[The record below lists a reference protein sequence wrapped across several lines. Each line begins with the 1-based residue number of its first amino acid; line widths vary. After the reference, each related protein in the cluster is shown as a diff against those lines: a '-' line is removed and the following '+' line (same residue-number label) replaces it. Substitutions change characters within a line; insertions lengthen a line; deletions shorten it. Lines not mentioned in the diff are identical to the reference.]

1 MSLRD
6 LNQSENLVS
15 AKLILPCENFMV
27 QGLRVSMLLLAVMGN
42 LVWSFSAKANFN
54 GKLTVEIDGLK
65 NKEGQV
71 CVSIFSSSKGFPSD
85 RDHVLQKQCTKITDT
100 PLTITFENLKAGSY
114 AVAVFHDQNND
125 RTLNRNIF
133 GIPSEGFGFSS
144 NPEIRARAPKFSE
157 AVFLV
162 AGPDTNI
169 QIQLKYF

>member
-1 MSLRD
+1 
-6 LNQSENLVS
+6 
-15 AKLILPCENFMV
+15 MV
-27 QGLRVSMLLLAVMGN
+27 KGLRVSMLLLAVLGN

-54 GKLTVEIDGLK
+54 GQLTIEIDGLK

-71 CVSIFSSSKGFPSD
+71 CASIFASSEGFPSD

-100 PLTITFENLKAGSY
+100 PLIISFQNLKAGIY

-125 RTLNRNIF
+125 YTLNSNIF
-133 GIPSEGFGFSS
+133 GIPKEGFGFSS
-144 NPEIRARAPKFSE
+144 NPEIRTRAPKFSE
-157 AVFLV
+157 AAFLV

>member
-1 MSLRD
+1 MAR
-6 LNQSENLVS
+6 E
-15 AKLILPCENFMV
+15 
-27 QGLRVSMLLLAVMGN
+27 LRVSMLLLAVLGN
-42 LVWSFSAKANFN
+42 LAWSFDAKANFN

-65 NKEGQV
+65 NKEGQI
-71 CVSIFSSSKGFPSD
+71 CASIFASSEGFPGD
-85 RDHVLQKQCTKITDT
+85 RDRVLQKQCTKITGT
-100 PLTITFENLKAGSY
+100 PFPITFDNLKAGSY

-125 RTLNRNIF
+125 STLNSNLF

-157 AVFLV
+157 AAFLV